1 MKFLKWSCLILVVFF
16 AIIHYYYYIY
26 IFIIFFLDIIF
37 SQFQFS
43 ELQAQAQ
50 SSPEDEDED
59 KDNDDD
65 DENAGPSYTTEEKGK
80 GKADPEQVDQED
92 ERSNLVAIFSDLINK
107 RDELIDEYEKANR
120 TWNASNL
127 EKDKVYMDRVA
138 HELDAAEEVIKEL
151 SREYDLIDPY
161 ASEED
166 DEDE

>member
-1 MKFLKWSCLILVVFF
+1 MLILIVFF
-16 AIIHYYYYIY
+16 AVIYYYSYLY
-26 IFIIFFLDIIF
+26 IFITFFLEIIF

-50 SSPEDEDED
+50 TSPEDEDEAH
-59 KDNDDD
+59 DNDDD
-65 DENAGPSYTTEEKGK
+65 EEAGPSYTTEEKGK
-80 GKADPEQVDQED
+80 GKADPEQVGQED

-127 EKDKVYMDRVA
+127 EKDKIYMDRVA

-151 SREYDLIDPY
+151 SRDYDLIDPY

-166 DEDE
+166 DDE